1 MRRLLIITGTYYPAV
16 LADTHRA
23 RLLAPGL
30 KSCGWD
36 AEILAAGAE
45 FLRPDAVETD
55 SAPFFDPTIAVHFAH
70 PHWDGLF
77 KLLNMRSIGW
87 RAFLPLYLTGAKLL
101 SRKRFDLVYITTAQF
116 NLFLLGWLWR
126 RRFGVPYILDFH
138 DPWVREDGASY
149 ATTTHKFKL
158 LLSRFFAKP
167 LEKFAVQGAAGL
179 VSVSPTYIAQLRRR
193 YPKAR
198 SLKDERTQ
206 VIPFSAAES
215 DLAAAPM
222 KPVEGVDLEIVY
234 VGAGGRIME
243 KSWRALLCLL
253 SNLAAR
259 RLQLLSRLR
268 FKFFGTEAF
277 WREGDKKFLVEV
289 AREYGLAHLVEE
301 HPQRVSYL
309 RAMEMI
315 QSSAGLLILGVDDPA
330 YMPSKLFTYS
340 LTGKP
345 LLVSLHR
352 DSQANR
358 YFQEIPQ
365 LGHLVHFDDDR
376 NVSPDDELTIGAF
389 LEEVQAQKR
398 FERKRELEPYLS
410 PAAARK
416 HAEFF
421 ERVLST

>member
-1 MRRLLIITGTYYPAV
+1 VPRVLIVTSTYAPAV

-23 RLLAPGL
+23 RLLAPDL
-30 KSCGWD
+30 KSCGWE
-36 AEILAAGAE
+36 AEILAAGVE
-45 FLRPDAVETD
+45 FQRPDAIETD
-55 SAPFFDPTIAVHFAH
+55 SMPFFDPAIAIHFAH
-70 PHWDGLF
+70 PYGEGLF

-87 RAFLPLYLTGAKLL
+87 RAFLPLYLMGAKLL
-101 SRKRFDLVYITTAQF
+101 GRKRFDLVYITTAQF

-126 RRFGVPYILDFH
+126 LRFGVPYVLDFH
-138 DPWVREDGASY
+138 DPWVREDAASY

-158 LLSRFFAKP
+158 LLSRLFAKP
-167 LEKFAVQGAAGL
+167 LEKFAVQAATGL

-193 YPKAR
+193 YPRAR
-198 SLKDERTQ
+198 CLRDERTQ
-206 VIPFSAAES
+206 VIPFSAAER
-215 DLAAAPM
+215 DLATAPVE
-222 KPVEGVDLEIVY
+222 PVEGVELEIVY

-253 SNLAAR
+253 SNVAAGQP
-259 RLQLLSRLR
+259 QLLARIR

-277 WREGDKKFLVEV
+277 WKEGDKKFLVEV

-309 RAMEMI
+309 RVVKMI

-352 DSQANR
+352 DSQANC

-365 LGHLVHFDDDR
+365 LGHLVHFDDDSD
-376 NVSPDDELTIGAF
+376 VSPEEQLTMEIF

-398 FERKRELEPYLS
+398 FDRKHELERYLS
-410 PAAARK
+410 LAAARK

-421 ERVLST
+421 KRVLIT